1 MRGSFSFN
9 VEIIDKP
16 FDTGSQICAQTARV
30 LFIDNQA
37 NLQLTYEYG
46 VLDKEEI
53 YKLIDAKASINI
65 DLCYVYNFSLCDYRH
80 SRGLSD
86 IDRVELVNFSA
97 KKAFFEADEINNFS
111 LAYFTGDSVSFK
123 NTYFGN
129 GNVSFLKSKFETNDK
144 VDFSYVFFGKGK
156 TNFQYVN
163 FGNVN
168 VSFENAI
175 NIGDLYFVNANF
187 GKGKVSFKNVSFG
200 DGLVDF
206 HYSKFSEGF
215 KSFYK
220 SKFDGELVDFRRVE
234 FGEGKIDF
242 RRVEFGNANV
252 LFDECEAGIGRMS
265 FKKSSF
271 GLGNLSFT
279 LLNFKDEITF
289 ENAEFKG
296 GNMTFFQSSLAKL
309 TLKNCHLNN
318 YLDLRVRYCQIIDLS
333 NTVVRDII
341 DFQKG
346 PSVVNI
352 KELNIVGLRNLGK
365 LIIDWKENNVKELI
379 ENQSVSSFEK
389 SEQYRILKENFR
401 NTGQYNDEDE
411 AYVKFKR
418 NELNYLHQERT
429 KKGGLKAIF
438 AYPIKW
444 GQQLLFD
451 KMGNYATSPL
461 RVLFSMF
468 VIYVLF
474 SLLFLLMIHT
484 GHGDLKPGFDPP
496 EQMSELSLSFYHS
509 AITFLTIGYGD
520 YSPWGVIRFLSSLEG
535 FVGLFMMSYFTV
547 AFVRK
552 ILR

>member
-1 MRGSFSFN
+1 MRGSFSFK
-9 VEIIDKP
+9 VEILNQS
-16 FDTGSQICAQTARV
+16 FDTGTRVCNQTAKV

-37 NLQLTYEYG
+37 NVQLVYEYG
-46 VLDKEEI
+46 VLSKEEL
-53 YKLIDAKASINI
+53 YKMIDAKQAINV
-65 DLCYVYNFSLCDYRH
+65 DLCYIHNFSLCEYRQ
-80 SRGLSD
+80 SRNIAD
-86 IDRVELVNFSA
+86 IERVELIDFSA
-97 KKAFFEADEINNFS
+97 KKAFFEADDTINFS
-111 LAYFTGDSVSFK
+111 LAHFIGESASFK

-129 GNVSFLKSKFETNDK
+129 GNVSFLKSKFEISNK
-144 VDFSYVFFGKGK
+144 VDFSYAFFGKGQ
-156 TNFQYVN
+156 TNFQYAN
-163 FGNVN
+163 FGDVS

-175 NIGDLYFVNANF
+175 NIGDLFFVNANF

-206 HYSKFSEGF
+206 HYSKFGVGF

-220 SKFDGELVDFRRVE
+220 SKFDGELVDFRRIE
-234 FGEGKIDF
+234 FGDGKIDF
-242 RRVEFGNANV
+242 RRVDFGDANV

-271 GLGNLSFT
+271 GVGNLSFT

-289 ENAEFKG
+289 ENAEFTG
-296 GNMTFFQSSLAKL
+296 GNLSFFQSSLAQL
-309 TLKNCHLNN
+309 TFKNCHLNN

-346 PSVVNI
+346 LSVVSI

-365 LIIDWKENNVKELI
+365 IIIDWNENDVQELI
-379 ENQSVSSFEK
+379 ECQDVGYYEK

-418 NELNYLHQERT
+418 NELNYLHQQRI
-429 KKGGLKAIF
+429 KQGGIKAIT

-468 VIYVLF
+468 VIYVAF
-474 SLLFLLMIHT
+474 SLVFLLMIHT

-520 YSPWGVIRFLSSLEG
+520 YAPWGMIRFLSSVEG

>member
-1 MRGSFSFN
+1 MRGSFSFK
-9 VEIIDKP
+9 VEIVNKS
-16 FDTGSQICAQTARV
+16 FDTGLRTCKQTAKV
-30 LFIDNQA
+30 LFVDNQA
-37 NLQLTYEYG
+37 NIQLVYEYG
-46 VLDKEEI
+46 VLSKDEL
-53 YKLIDAKASINI
+53 YALIDKKEPINI
-65 DLCYVYNFSLCDYRH
+65 DLCYVHNFSLCEYRQT
-80 SRGLSD
+80 RGLSD
-86 IDRVELVNFSA
+86 MDRVELHQFSA
-97 KKAFFEADEINNFS
+97 KKAFFEADDSNNFS
-111 LAYFTGDSVSFK
+111 LAHFVGDEASFK

-129 GNVSFLKSKFETNDK
+129 GNVSFLKSKFEVTKK
-144 VDFSYVFFGKGK
+144 VDFSYAFFGKGQ
-156 TNFQYVN
+156 TNFQYAN
-163 FGNVN
+163 FGDVN
-168 VSFENAI
+168 VTFENSI
-175 NIGDLYFVNANF
+175 NIGDLFFVNANF

-206 HYSKFSEGF
+206 HYSKFDEGF

-220 SKFDGELVDFRRVE
+220 SKFDGETVDFRRIE
-234 FGEGKIDF
+234 FGDGKIDF

-252 LFDECEAGIGRMS
+252 LFDECEAGIGRLS
-265 FKKSSF
+265 FKRASF
-271 GLGNLSFT
+271 GVGNLSFT

-296 GNMTFFQSSLAKL
+296 GNMSFFQSSLAKL
-309 TLKNCHLNN
+309 SFKSCHLNN

-346 PSVVNI
+346 QSVVSI

-365 LIIDWKENNVKELI
+365 IIIDWRENKVEELI
-379 ENQSVSSFEK
+379 ECQEVGDFEK

-418 NELNYLHQERT
+418 NELKYLHKQRL
-429 KKGGLKAIF
+429 KQGGVKAIF

-468 VIYVLF
+468 VIYVFF
-474 SLLFLLMIHT
+474 SFLFLLMIHT

-520 YSPWGVIRFLSSLEG
+520 YSPWGIIRFISSVEG

>member
-9 VEIIDKP
+9 VKIINKQ
-16 FDTGSQICAQTARV
+16 FDTGSRICSQTARV
-30 LFIDNQA
+30 LFVDNQS
-37 NLQLTYEYG
+37 NVQLIYEYG
-46 VLDKEEI
+46 VFDKEEI
-53 YKLIDAKASINI
+53 YKMIDNKASINI
-65 DLCYVYNFSLCDYRH
+65 DLCFVYNFSLCEYRN

-86 IDRVELVNFSA
+86 TDRVELVNFSA
-97 KKAFFEADEINNFS
+97 QKTFFEADETNNFS
-111 LAYFTGDSVSFK
+111 LAYFTGNIASFK

-129 GNVSFLKSKFETNDK
+129 GNVSFLKSKFEIINK
-144 VDFSYVFFGKGK
+144 VDFSYAFFGKGQ

-163 FGNVN
+163 FGDVN

-175 NIGDLYFVNANF
+175 NIGDLFFVNTNF

-206 HYSKFSEGF
+206 HYSKFGEGF

-220 SKFDGELVDFRRVE
+220 SKFDGELVDFRRIE
-234 FGEGKIDF
+234 FGDGKIDF

-271 GLGNLSFT
+271 GVGNLSFI

-289 ENAEFKG
+289 ENTEFKG
-296 GNMTFFQSSLAKL
+296 GNLSFFQSNLAKL
-309 TLKNCHLNN
+309 TFKNCHLNN
-318 YLDLRVRYCQIIDLS
+318 YLDLRVRYCQVVDLS

-346 PSVVNI
+346 LSVVSI
-352 KELNIVGLRNLGK
+352 KELDIVGLRNLGK
-365 LIIDWKENNVKELI
+365 IIIDWKENKVEELI
-379 ENQSVSSFEK
+379 ENQNVGYFEK
-389 SEQYRILKENFR
+389 AEQYRILKENFR

-418 NELNYLHQERT
+418 NELNYLHQERI
-429 KKGGLKAIF
+429 KKGGLKAIT

-468 VIYVLF
+468 VIYVSF
-474 SLLFLLMIHT
+474 SFLFLSMIHT